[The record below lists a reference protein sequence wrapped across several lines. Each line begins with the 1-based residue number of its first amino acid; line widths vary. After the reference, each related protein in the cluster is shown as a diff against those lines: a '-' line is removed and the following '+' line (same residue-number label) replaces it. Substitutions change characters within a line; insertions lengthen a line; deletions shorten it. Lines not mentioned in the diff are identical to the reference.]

1 MNRLYFL
8 IITLCLTALSPAE
21 LLAATKTWIGNI
33 NNNWSN
39 PFNWQPA
46 GVPATSDDVVFN
58 GALSNQSC
66 NLPTTTIVKSI
77 SLLPGYSGSLNGVNS
92 PSAILTVQQ
101 LFRIEGGSVNLNRS
115 RLKSMQMLRI
125 NGGNLIKGNDG
136 ISSMINVELLN
147 GSLTFGNGKVE
158 ILGALTVANGNATLG
173 SGIFSVN
180 GPFIQTGGTTQKSSG
195 IAHFNSATPAVISN
209 STFNCAAATMNF
221 KGAQFNSGF
230 FNGGTGSIYFT
241 APVSFSNTQVDKPLG
256 GWYMNNNAS
265 LAFMNSP
272 INFGNTIFNG
282 IDLSI
287 SNSPVNFGTGA
298 ILASGSVNF
307 AGSEISKVSGGLR
320 LALNDTLNLNQT
332 EFSTGNGLLTVNH
345 LVMSG
350 SELNIGSGNSSIF
363 GYSAISQN
371 SSLIKSVGDIH
382 LSYNSVIE
390 LTGSSM
396 ELTGC
401 NLINLGAITLQN
413 SVFNSGSSSVLVNGN
428 LEVNNGAVFN
438 APTTSLT
445 VKGDFRRINGVFVHN
460 SGKVILSGSSTFPY
474 YVVGQPEFHD
484 LTIEHNDNVTA
495 KTIDFSGSIAVNN
508 ILSFDNSNSTSR
520 PIRINNGTIRLL
532 GNYDISQYGT
542 VAVNPGNGIVSF
554 VGSGLQ
560 SVVGGNLIAGS
571 KILPRI
577 EINKTGGE
585 FLINGLLSFGN
596 GFSHENST
604 ISFESNAIVC
614 LSGGAFDF
622 HDLLIPKVEVSGV
635 SSLISTTT
643 ISGNLEILNGG
654 LLLNNNQSL
663 NIVNEFRNYGRYQ
676 NNTGSVNVSGIL
688 YNYGDFA
695 ANSGTINAL
704 AGIQQDS
711 VAFSANAAQVNIL
724 GNLTVNG
731 GRFSC
736 NNGLVAISGSV
747 IQNDGEI
754 FGNVGPGTLNVSQNF
769 TQNNGA
775 YMAQNGT
782 LNIAGILT
790 MNGVFGR
797 ENGAVNFNGI
807 GPQSVPALAYNRLLI
822 AGSGRLITLSPG
834 EIRIFGATAGFVPNA
849 SNFYTTTGNT
859 IHFDRSGNQE
869 VQGFNYNNL
878 TVSRTGVKSMAA
890 NASVRSTLQVG
901 NNTTFDADGALNNR
915 VVTLLSNQSSTARIA
930 PLSTGASIV
939 GNMNI
944 QRWTRGGIRSN
955 RFLGSPVDTTNGVTF
970 RQLRDNVITL
980 GPGAGGNGFDNPTV
994 FTTNLSVFN
1003 EELNNGSEWRSPASI
1018 NEIIPRGKGLI
1029 LYHLGDRSQVSTAHT
1044 TLPNQAIIDFKGVPN
1059 QGNIS
1064 LPIQCTGV
1072 CIETDNGNG
1081 WNLLSNPYAS
1091 PIDWMSTDWD
1101 RSGVS
1106 GTIFIWNPRVNQYAS
1121 FNTSNPAA
1129 ATNGGSRYIAPGQA
1143 FFLKS
1148 TASNPVLNINEKV
1161 KSSQFPDT
1169 VLFRNGLIKNQ
1180 LRLIVS
1186 NDPNEISDEVVIGFD
1201 DAATESFEDAFDALK
1216 PVFPNIPLQFSAVND
1231 LGENLS
1237 AHIFNAPDFQN
1248 SEKVI
1253 PLNLNA
1259 VDGVYIFEANQLNS
1273 FEPGVTIY
1281 LKDEYKGTTTR
1292 IVDGLKLAI
1301 EVNSDSASKVK
1312 GRLKLI
1318 MKADKFNLETRNEML
1333 VWPNPSD
1340 GAQVYFAVGNQEKGV
1355 LRIFNMLGS
1364 EVKNYQV
1371 STSSNGIF
1379 ETNITDLSSGIY
1391 TAVWTSES
1399 QILSGKI
1406 SKK

>member
-1 MNRLYFL
+1 M
-8 IITLCLTALSPAE
+8 ALSPAD
-21 LLAATKTWIGNI
+21 LIAATKTWIGNV
-33 NNNWSN
+33 NSNWSN
-39 PFNWQPA
+39 PFNWQPS

-77 SLLPGYSGSLNGVNS
+77 SLLPSYLGSLNGVNS

-101 LFRIEGGSVNLNRS
+101 LFSIEGGSVNLNRS

-125 NGGNLIKGNDG
+125 NGGNFIKGNDG
-136 ISSMINVELLN
+136 ISSMINVELLD

-158 ILGALTVANGNATLG
+158 ILGAFTVANGNAALG
-173 SGIFSVN
+173 SGTFSVN
-180 GPFIQTGGTTQKSSG
+180 GPFVQTGGTAQKASG
-195 IAHFNSATPAVISN
+195 IAHFNSSTPAIISN
-209 STFNCAAATMNF
+209 GTFNCAASTMNF
-221 KGAQFNSGF
+221 KGVQFNSGF
-230 FNGGTGSIYFT
+230 FNGGNGSIYFT
-241 APVSFSNTQVDKPLG
+241 APVSFSNAQVDKPSG
-256 GWYMNNNAS
+256 GWYMNNSA
-265 LAFMNSP
+265 P
-272 INFGNTIFNG
+272 IVFSNTPVNFGNTIFNAL
-282 IDLSI
+282 DLSI
-287 SNSPVNFGTGA
+287 SNSTVNLGTGA
-298 ILASGSVNF
+298 IMASGAVNF
-307 AGSEISKVSGGLR
+307 SGSEISKASGDLR

-332 EFSTGNGLLTVNH
+332 ELISGNGLLSVNH
-345 LVMSG
+345 LVMFG
-350 SELNIGSGNSSIF
+350 SELNIGAGNSNIF
-363 GYSAISQN
+363 GYSSISQN
-371 SSLIKSVGDIH
+371 SNLVKSSGDIH

-390 LTGSSM
+390 LTGSNM
-396 ELTGC
+396 NLTGC
-401 NLINLGAITLQN
+401 NLINLGAITLQS

-428 LEVNNGAVFN
+428 LEINSGAVFN

-445 VKGDFRRINGVFVHN
+445 VKGDFRRINGTFVNN

-474 YVVGQPEFHD
+474 YIIGQPEFYD
-484 LTIEHNDNVTA
+484 LTIEHKENVTA
-495 KTIDFSGSIAVNN
+495 KTVDFSGFITVNN
-508 ILSFDNSNSTSR
+508 ILSYDNSNSTSR
-520 PIRINNGTIRLL
+520 PIRLNNGTIRLL

-542 VAVNPGNGIVSF
+542 VVVNPGNGIVSF
-554 VGSGLQ
+554 VGSGMQ
-560 SVVGGNLIAGS
+560 TIIGGNLIAGN

-577 EINKTGGE
+577 EINKSGGE
-585 FLINGLLSFGN
+585 FLLNGLLSFGN
-596 GFSHENST
+596 GFSHENS
-604 ISFESNAIVC
+604 IVSFESEAIVC
-614 LSGGAFDF
+614 LSGGEFDF
-622 HDLLIPKVEVSGV
+622 HDLLIPKIEVSGV

-643 ISGNLEILNGG
+643 ISGNLEIFNSG
-654 LLLNNNQSL
+654 LLMNINQSL

-676 NNTGSVNVSGIL
+676 NNTGSVNVSGML

-711 VAFSANAAQVNIL
+711 MVFSSNAAQVNIL

-747 IQNDGEI
+747 IQNAGEI
-754 FGNVGPGTLNVSQNF
+754 YGNVGTGAMNISQNF

-797 ENGAVNFNGI
+797 ENGVVNFNGI
-807 GPQSVPALAYNRLLI
+807 GPQAIPALAYNRLLI

-849 SNFYTTTGNT
+849 SNFYTTIGNT

-869 VQGFNYNNL
+869 IQGFNYNNL
-878 TVSRTGVKSMAA
+878 TVSRTGVKSMVA
-890 NASVRSTLQVG
+890 NASVKSTLQVG
-901 NNTTFDADGALNNR
+901 NNTIFDADGASNNR
-915 VVTLLSNQSSTARIA
+915 VVTLLSSQASTARIA

-970 RQLRDNVITL
+970 RQLKDNVISL
-980 GPGAGGNGFDNPTV
+980 GPGGSVNGFDNPS
-994 FTTNLSVFN
+994 FYTTNLSVYD
-1003 EELNNGSEWRSPASI
+1003 EALANGSEWRSPASI
-1018 NEIIPRGKGLI
+1018 NEVIPTGKGLI
-1029 LYHLGDRSQVSTAHT
+1029 LFHLGDRLQIPSSHITI
-1044 TLPNQAIIDFKGVPN
+1044 PNPVTIDFKGVPN
-1059 QGNIS
+1059 QGNIN
-1064 LPIQCTGV
+1064 LPIQCTGL
-1072 CIETDNGNG
+1072 CIESDNGNG

-1091 PIDWMSTDWD
+1091 PIDWMSSEWV
-1101 RSGVS
+1101 RSGVA

-1121 FNTSNPAA
+1121 FNLNNPSA

-1169 VLFRNGLIKNQ
+1169 ILFRNGLIKNQ

-1201 DAATESFEDAFDALK
+1201 DSATESFEDAFDALK

-1237 AHIFNAPDFQN
+1237 AHIFSAPDFQN
-1248 SEKVI
+1248 SEKTI

-1259 VDGVYIFEANQLNS
+1259 VEGVYIFEASQLNS
-1273 FEPGVTIY
+1273 FEPEISIY
-1281 LKDEYKGTTTR
+1281 LKDEFKGTTTR
-1292 IVDGLKLAI
+1292 IVEGLKLAI
-1301 EVNSDSASKVK
+1301 EVNSDSLSKAI

-1340 GAQVYFAVGNQEKGV
+1340 GTQVYFAVGNQEKGV
-1355 LRIFNMLGS
+1355 LRIFDMLGA
-1364 EVKNYQV
+1364 EVRNLQV
-1371 STSSNGIF
+1371 SASGNGIV
-1379 ETNITDLSSGIY
+1379 ESNISDLLNGIY

-1399 QILSGKI
+1399 QTLSGKI